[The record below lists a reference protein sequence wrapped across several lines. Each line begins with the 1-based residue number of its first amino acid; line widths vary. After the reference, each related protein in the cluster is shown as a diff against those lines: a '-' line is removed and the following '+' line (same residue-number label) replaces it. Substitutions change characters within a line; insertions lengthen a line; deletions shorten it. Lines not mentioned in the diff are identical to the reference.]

1 MKLHKHYAANAQLHR
16 TWEPRPQFFIFIFTP
31 HNLFHLY
38 LHKLGLIII
47 SAERGRI
54 EIKSKLIHCL
64 AIKAILVKDLGRI
77 GSNGKNENQGFLLLL
92 FCLFL
97 SPCFHKELHITFYF
111 LLSLLPKLSF
121 QKSSFFMPL
130 PDLGNVILCR
140 GQS

>member
-16 TWEPRPQFFIFIFTP
+16 TWEPTPQFSFTP
-31 HNLFHLY
+31 HNLFHLC
-38 LHKLGLIII
+38 LDKLGLIII

-54 EIKSKLIHCL
+54 EIKSELINCF
-64 AIKAILVKDLGRI
+64 AIKAVMIKDLGIR
-77 GSNGKNENQGFLLLL
+77 GSNDKNEEQGFLLLL

-97 SPCFHKELHITFYF
+97 SPCFHKELHITIYF
-111 LLSLLPKLSF
+111 LLSLFPKLSF

-130 PDLGNVILCR
+130 SDLGNVILCK